1 MGTTTTTTT
10 TTTTMTTRCDPLQ
23 KMTAVRHTPRRV
35 YCAEKDHR
43 SRPVRGLTLVV
54 VVVILRE
61 LSFSWAALLQE
72 KKKER
77 ERERGRETW
86 REKPWEKLGEEGER
100 AKPKKP
106 FKHH

>member
-61 LSFSWAALLQE
+61 LSLSWAALLQE
-72 KKKER
+72 KKRER
-77 ERERGRETW
+77 ERERGAKMGARKVQREREMERETW
-86 REKPWEKLGEEGER
+86 RE
-100 AKPKKP
+100 
-106 FKHH
+106 